1 VAGPYNLGYF
11 LRVSSR
17 LPSQGVI
24 VKIRKSKSLVAAGCT
39 VCIAVASGAVTPQ
52 AAAAALPK
60 PPAPVVSKD
69 VALRA
74 SVDPFVIASL
84 PLQNFITTYSALA
97 AVAGGVIN
105 PLNTASGAF
114 ATGDIA
120 GVTTALNS
128 IPTKEAIAIG
138 NLLDLPA
145 QLIETDLAAIGFMQ
159 SALTSAKTFA
169 TADSAADVSPAAVDP
184 VAGLLAVA
192 SLPLQNFISIYSA
205 LAAVAAG
212 VINPLNTAWG
222 AFAAGNIPGI
232 TTALNSIV
240 PTETAAIGDLLGLP
254 AKIIA
259 QDIATIAG
267 AFGFGAAT
275 QQTALSATPFAA
287 DSTADASA
295 AAVDPVAGLLAV
307 ASLPLQNFIA
317 TYSAG
322 ADVVAGV
329 INPINTAW
337 GAFAAGNIPGVT
349 MALSG
354 IAANEAVAI
363 GNLLGLP
370 AKIIAHDVATI
381 VGAFGGGTAVQSVDA
396 GATALSAKV
405 DSSEGDAAGDENG
418 QNGDDSSAGLGS
430 HQGHAGQSDDQTT
443 VDAGDDGTD
452 TSTGSDKQD
461 PDVGKTDPDAGKA
474 DADAGKSD
482 PDAGKSDPGAG
493 TQDQSGDDTK
503 GGDATKGGDV
513 NNGGDAT
520 KGGDGHKG
528 DHGPKKKDAE
538 HPKAKAGGE

>member
-1 VAGPYNLGYF
+1 M
-11 LRVSSR
+11 
-17 LPSQGVI
+17 
-24 VKIRKSKSLVAAGCT
+24 KIRKSNSLVAAGCT
-39 VCIAVASGAVTPQ
+39 VCIAVASGTVAPQ
-52 AAAAALPK
+52 AAAAALPE
-60 PPAPVVSKD
+60 PTVPIVSRD

-97 AVAGGVIN
+97 AVAGGVIT

-120 GVTTALNS
+120 GVTAALNS
-128 IPTKEAIAIG
+128 IPTKEAVAIG

-159 SALTSAKTFA
+159 NALASAKTLA
-169 TADSAADVSPAAVDP
+169 TADSAADVSAAAVDP

-232 TTALNSIV
+232 TTALSSII
-240 PTETAAIGDLLGLP
+240 PNETAAIGDLLGLP
-254 AKIIA
+254 GKIIA

-267 AFGFGAAT
+267 AFGLGAAT
-275 QQTALSATPFAA
+275 QQTALSAAPFAA
-287 DSTADASA
+287 DSAANASA
-295 AAVDPVAGLLAV
+295 AAGDPLAGLLTV
-307 ASLPLQNFIA
+307 ASLPLQNFIE

-322 ADVVAGV
+322 AAVVAGV
-329 INPINTAW
+329 INPLNTAW

-370 AKIIAHDVATI
+370 AKIIAEDVAKI
-381 VGAFGGGTAVQSVDA
+381 VGAFGGGAAVQSLDA
-396 GATALSAKV
+396 GATTLAAKV
-405 DSSEGDAAGDENG
+405 DSSEDKAAGGDENG
-418 QNGDDSSAGLGS
+418 SNGDHSPADVRSQ
-430 HQGHAGQSDDQTT
+430 QGNAGQADDQNT
-443 VDAGDDGTD
+443 VDAGNDGTD

-461 PDVGKTDPDAGKA
+461 PDEGKTDPDAGKT
-474 DADAGKSD
+474 DADAGKTD
-482 PDAGKSDPGAG
+482 PDAGKQDSDEGKSDPGAG
-493 TQDQSGDDTK
+493 THDQSGDDTK
-503 GGDATKGGDV
+503 GGDAT
-513 NNGGDAT
+513 NGAT
-520 KGGDGHKG
+520 VAM
-528 DHGPKKKDAE
+528 PTRVAM
-538 HPKAKAGGE
+538 PTTAAMPPRVATATRAATVPRRRMPSTRRPRPAASSR